1 MCLDVNVNTQADM
14 HAHAATAGVLLLP
27 GLPVAEPVAAAL
39 SAPLDAFVVRK
50 IGAPLQPE

>member
-1 MCLDVNVNTQADM
+1 MPI
-14 HAHAATAGVLLLP
+14 LLLP
-27 GLPVAEPVAAAL
+27 LLLLSGLPVAEPVAAAL